1 MQYKKKRKKK
11 STMGSPEAYNPE
23 KWEIEQDLNAVARA
37 HAVKKDPERMKK
49 CKALAKE
56 KLDESKRKKDEAET
70 LVDLGE
76 GKTEV

>member
-1 MQYKKKRKKK
+1 MQNKKRVKKK
-11 STMGSPEAYNPE
+11 STTAGVPYSPE
-23 KWEIEQDLNAVARA
+23 KWEIEEDLRAVARG
-37 HAVKKDPERMKK
+37 HAVKRDPERMKK
-49 CKALAKE
+49 VKTLARE